1 MPEPDGFVGSTALY
15 TILVVD
21 DSKNIREFCRRELEK
36 CAYRVLVAQD
46 GREALDVCDSDA
58 PDLIVLDVR
67 MPGLDGP
74 ETVRQLLKRNST
86 TPVVFHTS
94 HRLDPRLDHCDWP
107 TRACVEKSQDLG
119 ELKSAIARTLTE
131 AEQARKSS

>member
-1 MPEPDGFVGSTALY
+1 MY

-36 CAYRVLVAQD
+36 CAYRVLVAQN
-46 GREALDVCDSDA
+46 GQEALDLCDSDS

-67 MPGLDGP
+67 MPGLDGL
-74 ETVRQLLKRNST
+74 ETVRQLLKRSST

-94 HRLDPRLDHCDWP
+94 HRRDPRLERHGWP
-107 TRACVEKSQDLG
+107 ARACIEKSQDLG
-119 ELKSAIARTLTE
+119 ELKSAIARSL
-131 AEQARKSS
+131 AEVEQEKRRTS